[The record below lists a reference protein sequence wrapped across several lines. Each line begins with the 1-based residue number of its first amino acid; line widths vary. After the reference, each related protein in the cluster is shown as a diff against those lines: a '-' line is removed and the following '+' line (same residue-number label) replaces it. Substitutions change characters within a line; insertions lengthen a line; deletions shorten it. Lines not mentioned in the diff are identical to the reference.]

1 MSQACDG
8 LFRCSV
14 HILNPRSHEM
24 RAKDKV
30 HPDRGSAGPREGAK
44 EARKSSLAGS
54 QEPSSCLKPFT
65 GVKSVSR
72 QAKHIE
78 LHLTSLLPRAHRE
91 ATYKEGPGPSQ
102 PVGRL
107 SLTILF
113 FTL

>member
-1 MSQACDG
+1 
-8 LFRCSV
+8 
-14 HILNPRSHEM
+14 M

-30 HPDRGSAGPREGAK
+30 QPDRGSAGPKEGAK
-44 EARKSSLAGS
+44 EAQKSSLAGS

-65 GVKSVSR
+65 GVKSVSQ

-78 LHLTSLLPRAHRE
+78 LHLTSLLLRTYRE
-91 ATYKEGPGPSQ
+91 ATCKEGPGPSQ
-102 PVGRL
+102 PVGQH